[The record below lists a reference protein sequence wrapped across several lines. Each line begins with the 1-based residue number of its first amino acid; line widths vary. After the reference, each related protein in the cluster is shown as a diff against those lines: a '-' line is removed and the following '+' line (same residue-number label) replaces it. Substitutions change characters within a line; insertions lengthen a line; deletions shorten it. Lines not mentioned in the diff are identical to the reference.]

1 MRNLSK
7 EFFAAPSLFLFSG
20 LVFLSTVRHVLLV
33 TTRTRQCT
41 CCLCQPDKH
50 VLTAGC
56 QQLPDLL
63 QSSHRFMF

>member
-1 MRNLSK
+1 MKNPSK
-7 EFFAAPSLFLFSG
+7 EFLATPSLFLFNG
-20 LVFLSTVRHVLLV
+20 LVLLSTIKRVLLV

-56 QQLPDLL
+56 QQSPDLL